1 MKKVGVLFNRE
12 NLLPFIL
19 AAFLFVGT
27 TGIVSSHYIGAF
39 MLLVILTTHPN
50 KIHYSTPFQIVFII
64 IILSFLNEIIHLFFV
79 GAPSS
84 FIELIP
90 YSLFIL
96 LTMWAARIVD
106 EKVLRWM
113 LWFTLIDIGSAI
125 VQRIIGVNTFL
136 PESMS
141 DVAEMGGDLLYDLK
155 VNGLNTNPSGLGY
168 KAFLALLIYERFPQ
182 CRFCG
187 KYLWYFICLL
197 GIILAFNRTML
208 IASVAYFGIKLLK
221 SKNRVLIIPLVVLL
235 LFYVL
240 SDPDT
245 AEFIVT
251 QITRGGGSLS
261 EGNAM
266 SGREEVYAHYI
277 QFCKDHFFLGNGS
290 FKYYLGEGL
299 HAHNS
304 FLQTMATNGIV
315 ITTLYIIMLLS
326 TIRKQNY
333 IYIIPFLVSAMTQSF
348 ILWGASYNDFIMYC
362 LMLKPVGEVAFLRT
376 DKTREYI
383 NKC

>member
-12 NLLPFIL
+12 NLLPFLL
-19 AAFLFVGT
+19 ATFLFIGT

-39 MLLVILTTHPN
+39 MLLVILTTRPN
-50 KIHYSTPFQIVFII
+50 KIKVSTPFQIVLII
-64 IILSFLNEIIHLFFV
+64 IILSFFNEIIHFFFV
-79 GAPSS
+79 GASPSV
-84 FIELIP
+84 IELIP

-155 VNGLNTNPSGLGY
+155 VNGLNTNASGLGY

-208 IASVAYFGIKLLK
+208 IASVVYFGIILLR
-221 SKNRVLIIPLVVLL
+221 SKNRLLIVPVVVLL

-240 SDPDT
+240 SEPEV
-245 AEFIVT
+245 AEFVVT
-251 QITRGGGSLS
+251 QITRGSGSLS
-261 EGNAM
+261 GGNTM
-266 SGREEVYAHYI
+266 SGREEVYAHYV
-277 QFCKDHFFLGNGS
+277 QFCKNHFFLGNGS
-290 FKYYLGEGL
+290 FKYYIGEGL

-304 FLQTMATNGIV
+304 FLQTMATNGIL
-315 ITTLYIIMLLS
+315 ITVFYIIMLLS
-326 TIRKQNY
+326 TIRKRNY
-333 IYIIPFLVSAMTQSF
+333 IFIIPFFVSAMTQSF

-362 LMLKPVGEVAFLRT
+362 LMLKPVGDVVCSRT
-376 DKTREYI
+376 ETI
-383 NKC
+383 SV

>member
-1 MKKVGVLFNRE
+1 MKSLGVVFNMG
-12 NLLPFIL
+12 NFLPFIL

-39 MLLVILTTHPN
+39 MVLVILTTRSN
-50 KIHYSTPFQIVFII
+50 KIHYTTPFQIVYFI
-64 IILSFLNEIIHLFFV
+64 IILSFLNEIIYIFFV
-79 GAPSS
+79 GAPHS

-90 YSLFIL
+90 YSLFIF

-113 LWFTLIDIGSAI
+113 LWFTLIDVGSAI

-155 VNGLNTNPSGLGY
+155 VNGLNTNSSGLGY
-168 KAFLALLIYERFPQ
+168 KAFLALLIYERFPR

-187 KYLWYFICLL
+187 KFLWYFICLL

-208 IASVAYFGIKLLK
+208 IATVVYFGFKLLQ
-221 SKNRVLIIPLVVLL
+221 SKNRVLVFPLVVLL

-277 QFCKDHFFLGNGS
+277 QYCKDHFFLGNGS

-315 ITTLYIIMLLS
+315 ITTLYVIMLLS
-326 TIRKQNY
+326 TIKKQNV
-333 IYIIPFLVSAMTQSF
+333 IFIIPFLVSAMTQSF

-362 LMLKPVGEVAFLRT
+362 LMLKPMGDVVFSRPE
-376 DKTREYI
+376 EYRI
-383 NKC
+383 YNKC